1 MRNKTKHE
9 RRIKNM
15 TECIDRLKFNGDNTI
30 FCPMRNG
37 CCIKECPAY
46 IPAVNAKHGNP
57 WSSCGANFL
66 VGNR

>member
-1 MRNKTKHE
+1 
-9 RRIKNM
+9 M
-15 TECIDRLKFNGDNTI
+15 TERIDRLEFSGDNTI

-46 IPAVNAKHGNP
+46 IPAVDKKHGNP